1 MNKRYVYGSP
11 FYGNMQEVHNEAD
24 NRKRYVYLVTG
35 MVMLLFLGLIYAWSI
50 FRAPLGAEY
59 GWSVS
64 QMSLTFTISI
74 IAFCLGIY
82 SAGRLLRKARP
93 SSMFILSAAL
103 VFIGFMGASRMSP
116 DNDSSLIM
124 LYIFYGAFVGTG
136 VGFGYNTIISTV
148 NRWFRDRLGFASGS
162 MMMAFGLGGIVL
174 GTMVKEMISS
184 IGLHDTFIV
193 LAIITTAAMLA
204 GAVLLKAPV
213 ITDAKIV
220 RAESA
225 GYSPKEMMKTP
236 FFWYFFIWGA
246 VVTSAGLMVIN
257 SAVPIALAFGGF
269 ALLGLLESIFNG
281 TGRVVFG
288 SLFDKI
294 KERSLTIHAVSLII
308 GGAALVTAAYT
319 GNLVVVIIGMLVV
332 GLVYGGTPA
341 FTSTIAHD
349 YFGKKYHPENF
360 SIMSFILI
368 PGALIGP
375 MVSGYLVD
383 QSGDYTSTFIVVFVL
398 AIVAAL
404 LNTAFRI
411 AGKKMKPVDEGQ

>member
-1 MNKRYVYGSP
+1 
-11 FYGNMQEVHNEAD
+11 MQDAQSETD

-50 FRAPLGAEY
+50 FRKPLGTEY
-59 GWSVS
+59 GWSAS
-64 QMSLTFTISI
+64 QLSLTFTISI

-82 SAGRLLRKARP
+82 VAGRMLRKARP
-93 SSMFILSAAL
+93 SSMFILSAIL
-103 VFIGFMGASRMSP
+103 VFIGFVGTSRMDPS
-116 DNDSSLIM
+116 NDMSLMI
-124 LYIFYGAFVGTG
+124 LYVFYGAFVGFG
-136 VGFGYNTIISTV
+136 VGVGYNTIISTV
-148 NRWFRDRLGFASGS
+148 NKWFRDRLGFASGS

-174 GTMVKEMISS
+174 GTSVSEMITR
-184 IGLHDTFIV
+184 IGLHETFIV
-193 LAIITTAAMLA
+193 LAVITTAAMLA

-220 RAESA
+220 IAERA

-257 SAVPIALAFGGF
+257 SAVPIAVAFGGF
-269 ALLGLLESIFNG
+269 AVLGLLESIFNG

-294 KERSLTIHAVSLII
+294 KERSLTIHAVALII
-308 GGAALVTAAYT
+308 GGASLVLATYT
-319 GNLVVVIIGMLVV
+319 DSLAIVIFGMLVV

-375 MVSGYLVD
+375 TVSGYLLD
-383 QSGDYTSTFIVVFVL
+383 KSGDYTSTFIAVLVL
-398 AIVAAL
+398 ALVAAL

-411 AGKKMKPVDEGQ
+411 AGKKMKPVDEGQQDRETSE

>member
-1 MNKRYVYGSP
+1 
-11 FYGNMQEVHNEAD
+11 MQDAYSEAD

-50 FRAPLGAEY
+50 FKAPLKSGY
-59 GWSVS
+59 GWSDS

-93 SSMFILSAAL
+93 SSMFILSAVL
-103 VFIGFMGASRMSP
+103 VFIGFIGASRMSP
-116 DNDSSLIM
+116 DNDMSLII

-148 NRWFRDRLGFASGS
+148 NRWFRDKLGFASGS

-174 GTMVKEMISS
+174 GTLVNEMISR
-184 IGLHDTFIV
+184 IGLQDTFIV
-193 LAIITTAAMLA
+193 LAVTTTAAMIA
-204 GAVLLKAPV
+204 GAVLLKAPI
-213 ITDAKIV
+213 ITDVKVAV
-220 RAESA
+220 AESA

-257 SAVPIALAFGGF
+257 SAVPIAVAFGGF
-269 ALLGLLESIFNG
+269 AVLGLLESIFNG

-294 KERSLTIHAVSLII
+294 KERSLTIHAVALVI
-308 GGAALVTAAYT
+308 GGMSLVAAAYT
-319 GNLVVVIIGMLVV
+319 DSLVIVIFGMLVV

-375 MVSGYLVD
+375 TVSGYLHD
-383 QSGDYTSTFIVVFVL
+383 QSGDYTSVFIVVLVL
-398 AIVAAL
+398 AIIAAL

-411 AGKKMKPVDEGQ
+411 AGKKMKPIDEGQQDRETSE

>member
-1 MNKRYVYGSP
+1 M
-11 FYGNMQEVHNEAD
+11 HNETD

-64 QMSLTFTISI
+64 QLSLTFTISI

-93 SSMFILSAAL
+93 SSMFILSAVL
-103 VFIGFMGASRMSP
+103 VFIGFVGTSRMSP
-116 DNDSSLIM
+116 SNDMSLMM

-148 NRWFRDRLGFASGS
+148 NKWFRDRLGFASGS

-174 GTMVKEMISS
+174 GTTVSEMISRF
-184 IGLHDTFIV
+184 GLHDTFIV
-193 LAIITTAAMLA
+193 LAITTTAAMLA

-213 ITDAKIV
+213 ITDAKV
-220 RAESA
+220 AVAESA
-225 GYSPKEMMKTP
+225 GFSPKEMMKTP

-269 ALLGLLESIFNG
+269 AVLGLLESIFNG

-294 KERSLTIHAVSLII
+294 KERSLTIHAVALVV
-308 GGAALVTAAYT
+308 GGASLVAATYT
-319 GNLVVVIIGMLVV
+319 DSLVIVIFGMLVV

-383 QSGDYTSTFIVVFVL
+383 QSGDYTSTFIVVFIL

-411 AGKKMKPVDEGQ
+411 VGKKMKPVDEEQ

>member
-1 MNKRYVYGSP
+1 
-11 FYGNMQEVHNEAD
+11 MQDVHSETD
-24 NRKRYVYLVTG
+24 NRKRYMYLVSG

-64 QMSLTFTISI
+64 QLSLTFTISI

-93 SSMFILSAAL
+93 RAMFMISAAL
-103 VFIGFMGASRMSP
+103 VFVGFVGTSRMSP
-116 DNDSSLIM
+116 GNDMSLLM

-174 GTMVKEMISS
+174 GTTVSEMISR

-193 LAIITTAAMLA
+193 LAITTTAAMLA
-204 GAVLLKAPV
+204 GAVILKAPA
-213 ITDAKIV
+213 ITDVKVAV
-220 RAESA
+220 AEGA

-269 ALLGLLESIFNG
+269 AVLGLLESIFNG

-294 KERSLTIHAVSLII
+294 KERSLTIHAVALVI
-308 GGAALVTAAYT
+308 GGASLVAATYT
-319 GNLVVVIIGMLVV
+319 DSLVIVIFGMLVV

-349 YFGKKYHPENF
+349 YFGKKYYPENF

-383 QSGDYTSTFIVVFVL
+383 KSGDYTTTFIAVL
-398 AIVAAL
+398 ILALVAAL

-411 AGKKMKPVDEGQ
+411 AGKKVKPVDEGQ